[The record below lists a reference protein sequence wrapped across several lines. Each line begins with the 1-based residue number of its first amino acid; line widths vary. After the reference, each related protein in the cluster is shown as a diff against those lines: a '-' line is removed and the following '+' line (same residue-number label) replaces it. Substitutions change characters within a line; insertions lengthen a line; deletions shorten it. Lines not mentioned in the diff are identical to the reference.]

1 MLKYNPLSGII
12 VLEFDNE
19 KNFLIIDNVESCL
32 MLGKK
37 SEELVLKSVVMR
49 KQKKSRELGDNIDFY
64 YNIKMCFSNNYQIL
78 ARGTVNINQELFDL
92 I

>member
-32 MLGKK
+32 MIGKK

-64 YNIKMCFSNNYQIL
+64 YNIKAIFMPKFFMTFI
-78 ARGTVNINQELFDL
+78 F
-92 I
+92 